1 MENVKEMRLP
11 RWRQGYPSE
20 SYLPFT
26 LADTGGV
33 WCATCLKYI
42 EPPAYFAIKGD
53 SIWNRKRKVNKH
65 HPIQSS
71 WAVGKLPDLT
81 SERSN
86 ARIKSVSDIY
96 GVPVHRGCHE
106 QLEDRQAQSLGYTL
120 DTYLFDGAPK
130 TALRLLHNGHAWA
143 AFAACWHI
151 LNVIEPIDPEVD
163 AETKDILLQAASA
176 TVGPWQPGH
185 ALVVPR
191 QGAAPG
197 WEAALSFRAAI
208 HCAAHGLKIAALQ
221 YLRSGEEH
229 LPGRSTPQWVAILH
243 QKARAEV
250 LRDIDAARI
259 VASQTPSISRRQF
272 EAALLLHK
280 GLPAENHFGAI
291 DESLASTEFS
301 FWHFR
306 ARQEHYYGILS
317 EFRRDKKQAYMK
329 FVRAQY
335 IYCRLGLQFPFHIPL
350 LQDPKSSVPGYAI
363 LDISFSSDRCANRRK
378 LYSLRK
384 NAIKESGLLAQLRYS
399 FDIRKL

>member
-1 MENVKEMRLP
+1 MVHSGWSCENTLR
-11 RWRQGYPSE
+11 YPPE

-33 WCATCLKYI
+33 WCATCLEYI
-42 EPPAYFAIKGD
+42 RPPAYFAIRD
-53 SIWNRKRKVNKH
+53 ESIRNRKVNKH

-71 WAVGKLPDLT
+71 WAAGKLPELK
-81 SERSN
+81 SKRSN

-96 GVPVHRGCHE
+96 GVPVHRGCHG

-120 DTYLFDGAPK
+120 DTYLFDGSPK
-130 TALRLLHNGHAWA
+130 TALRLLHDGHAWA

-151 LNVIEPIDPEVD
+151 LDVIEPLDPDVD

-176 TVGPWQPGH
+176 ALGPWEPDP
-185 ALVVPR
+185 ALIVPQ
-191 QGAAPG
+191 QGAGPG

-208 HCAAHGLKIAALQ
+208 HYAAHGQKRSALR
-221 YLRSGEEH
+221 YLRSGAER
-229 LPGRSTPQWVAILH
+229 LPGRSTPPWVDILH

-250 LRDIDAARI
+250 LRDLDAARI

-272 EAALLLHK
+272 EAALRLHR

-291 DESLASTEFS
+291 DESLASAEFS

-306 ARQEHYYGILS
+306 ARQEHFHGILNAI
-317 EFRRDKKQAYMK
+317 RRDKKQAYMK

-335 IYCRLGLQFPFHIPL
+335 IYCRLGLQFPFHAPL
-350 LQDPKSSVPGYAI
+350 LQDPTSSVPGYAM
-363 LDISFSSDRCANRRK
+363 LDILFSSNSTANRRK
-378 LYSLRK
+378 LYSLRIK
-384 NAIKESGLLAQLRYS
+384 AIKESGLLAQLRYT
-399 FDIRKL
+399 FDIREL